1 MQTKHNENFYKCT
14 LNKKYVPTIEVPFF
28 YKLNLKKV
36 NENSAKHYIFK
47 KVINQQDFFF
57 DEKPIIRVSSTGFL
71 EIDLVPK
78 LKIDEFWYDLWN
90 SVKKIQCLLYKN
102 KI

>member
-1 MQTKHNENFYKCT
+1 MLILLIEANRQLSPLKKDKLQTKHNEHFYKCT

-47 KVINQQDFFF
+47 KVINQQDFFRR
-57 DEKPIIRVSSTGFL
+57 KTNYTTCTTYV
-71 EIDLVPK
+71 
-78 LKIDEFWYDLWN
+78 LKYLAYVN
-90 SVKKIQCLLYKN
+90 
-102 KI
+102 